1 MVVPVGAP
9 TATATT
15 SSDLSNADRRSRR
28 ARRWHHHQAMQPIS
42 RAVFLDRDGTL
53 IVEREYLRDPAQVEL
68 IPGVPHGLQR
78 LQTAGFHLVLVT
90 NQSGIGRGYF
100 TEADMHRVNRR
111 MLDLL
116 APCRVYFDR
125 IYFAPEAPDQPS
137 LGRKPSPHFL
147 FAARDDLGVD
157 LTQSYM
163 VGDKLLDLE
172 CGWNAGVCES
182 LLVRTGYGAATEAQH
197 PQLRERAVIVDNL
210 EAAAAHICGH
220 SQIE

>member
-1 MVVPVGAP
+1 M
-9 TATATT
+9 
-15 SSDLSNADRRSRR
+15 RS
-28 ARRWHHHQAMQPIS
+28 AS

-53 IVEREYLRDPAQVEL
+53 IVEREYLRDPEQVEL
-68 IPGVPHGLQR
+68 IPGVPRGLQR

-111 MLDLL
+111 MQDLL
-116 APCRVYFDR
+116 APHQVHLDR

-137 LGRKPSPHFL
+137 MGRKPSPHFL
-147 FAARDDLGVD
+147 FAARDDLGLD

-172 CGWNAGVCES
+172 CGWNAGVRES
-182 LLVRTGYGAATEAQH
+182 ILVRTGYGAATEAQH
-197 PQLRERAVIVDNL
+197 PRLRERAVIVDNL
-210 EAAAAHICGH
+210 EAAAVHICGH